1 MKLEMKIIKK
11 IEKIKSYK
19 MMLHI
24 IKKMLVLIFYNLWIL
39 D

>member
-1 MKLEMKIIKK
+1 MKLKMNIIKK

-24 IKKMLVLIFYNLWIL
+24 IKKMLVLIFYNL
-39 D
+39 